1 MTKEI
6 CEDCGKLFMAG
17 KDAYLCPKCRKN
29 RLSEYA
35 KHRKLSELG
44 TAARWGNVAVAACG
58 RMDGRACENK
68 RAQRERSVQG
78 N

>member
-6 CEDCGKLFMAG
+6 CEDCVKLFMAG

-44 TAARWGNVAVAACG
+44 TAARWGKKKEALK
-58 RMDGRACENK
+58 DG
-68 RAQRERSVQG
+68 STTD
-78 N
+78 

>member
-1 MTKEI
+1 MPRQLCEPRARLTKEI

-44 TAARWGNVAVAACG
+44 TAARWGKKKEALK
-58 RMDGRACENK
+58 DGK
-68 RAQRERSVQG
+68 SD
-78 N
+78 